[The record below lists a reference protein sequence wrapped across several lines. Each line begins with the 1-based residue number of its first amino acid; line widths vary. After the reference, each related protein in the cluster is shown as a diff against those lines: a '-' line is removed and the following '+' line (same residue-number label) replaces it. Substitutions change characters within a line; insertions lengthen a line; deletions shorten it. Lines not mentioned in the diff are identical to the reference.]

1 MSFGFSF
8 LFYLVLFI
16 SGAVLFCNAGNKS
29 TEYD

>member
-8 LFYLVLFI
+8 LFCLVLFI
-16 SGAVLFCNAGNKS
+16 SGAVLVCNAGNKS